1 MSQGPR
7 LDRPGTMVIGAVLAV
22 AITIGAT
29 ACSRPTGAAV
39 AVSATATATATA
51 VHRSSPPVPRSAS
64 RPQGSS
70 TSRPVPSSTSRP
82 VVEAVPLAR
91 STPVHVRIA
100 AIGVDSGLMDLGL
113 RADGSLEVPPSG
125 FPAGWYTGGPTPGEL
140 GPAIIAGHIDWKGPG
155 VFYHL
160 HNLKPGDQVT
170 VTRADGSQP
179 AFRVTRVAQF
189 PKDQFPTKLV
199 YGNIDH
205 AGLRLITCGG
215 SFNSQTGHYEDN
227 IVVFADL
234 IATTR

>member
-1 MSQGPR
+1 
-7 LDRPGTMVIGAVLAV
+7 MVIV
-22 AITIGAT
+22 AALFATITIGAT
-29 ACSRPTGAAV
+29 ACSSSTRAAV
-39 AVSATATATATA
+39 A
-51 VHRSSPPVPRSAS
+51 PSAS
-64 RPQGSS
+64 APSRVQPS
-70 TSRPVPSSTSRP
+70 SRPVPSSTSGP
-82 VVEAVPLAR
+82 VVEAGPLAR
-91 STPVHVRIA
+91 STPLRLRIA

-140 GPAIIAGHIDWKGPG
+140 GPAIIAGHIDWNGPG
-155 VFYHL
+155 VFYNL

-179 AFRVTRVAQF
+179 AFRVTRIAQF

-215 SFNSQTGHYEDN
+215 SFNSQSGHYEDN

-234 IATTR
+234 IAPAR

>member
-1 MSQGPR
+1 
-7 LDRPGTMVIGAVLAV
+7 MVIGAALAV
-22 AITIGAT
+22 AITVGAT
-29 ACSRPTGAAV
+29 ACSRSTGAAV
-39 AVSATATATATA
+39 AVSATATATN
-51 VHRSSPPVPRSAS
+51 VHPSWPPVPRSAS
-64 RPQGSS
+64 RP
-70 TSRPVPSSTSRP
+70 VI
-82 VVEAVPLAR
+82 EAVPLAR

-100 AIGVDSGLMDLGL
+100 AIGVDSGLMELGL
-113 RADGSLEVPPSG
+113 RDDGSLEVPPSG

-155 VFYHL
+155 VFYNL

-170 VTRADGSQP
+170 VTRADGNQP